1 MKHYAPKTPL
11 RLNAVDL
18 NPDEALL
25 AFGSTKFMG
34 IKGGGA
40 ATNLP
45 EDMIRNLSETGDL
58 HEAASNLFTML
69 HDMDAHNHRAIA
81 VMSIPDIGVGIA
93 INDRL
98 KRAAN

>member
-1 MKHYAPKTPL
+1 
-11 RLNAVDL
+11 
-18 NPDEALL
+18 
-25 AFGSTKFMG
+25 MG

-40 ATNLP
+40 ATDLP

-69 HDMDAHNHRAIA
+69 HDMDAQNHRAIA